1 MNSPEKLP
9 SISDSEFEISAFT
22 CTYNRIDT
30 LVRTYQSLQQQSVRN
45 FEWIVYDNGSTDN
58 TKEIVEQWQQEA
70 DFPIVIT
77 GRPDNSGIQRGYNK
91 GIELARGYFWLSLDS
106 DDELVP
112 EAFETLV
119 AIWLSIPEEKRY
131 GFTGVSTN
139 CVDQHGNIVGE
150 TFPFDVTD
158 SNSLEIYYRYKVRGE
173 KFGMHR
179 VDVLRQFPFPDV
191 DEHVNPAVVWWAI
204 AKKYQTRFTN
214 DTLRIYYIE
223 EDDRADQLSFHTTL
237 GANSYGR
244 RLNHMHNLNHNIEWF
259 KVDPVQF
266 VKHAG
271 AYTAC
276 SMSQGM
282 GLLQALSEIKPLV
295 AKLLVVI
302 ALPPAFIFYWLHKT
316 KTKA

>member
-112 EAFETLV
+112 EAFE
-119 AIWLSIPEEKRY
+119 LSLI
-131 GFTGVSTN
+131 
-139 CVDQHGNIVGE
+139 HI
-150 TFPFDVTD
+150 
-158 SNSLEIYYRYKVRGE
+158 
-173 KFGMHR
+173 
-179 VDVLRQFPFPDV
+179 
-191 DEHVNPAVVWWAI
+191 
-204 AKKYQTRFTN
+204 
-214 DTLRIYYIE
+214 
-223 EDDRADQLSFHTTL
+223 
-237 GANSYGR
+237 
-244 RLNHMHNLNHNIEWF
+244 
-259 KVDPVQF
+259 
-266 VKHAG
+266 
-271 AYTAC
+271 
-276 SMSQGM
+276 
-282 GLLQALSEIKPLV
+282 
-295 AKLLVVI
+295 
-302 ALPPAFIFYWLHKT
+302 
-316 KTKA
+316 